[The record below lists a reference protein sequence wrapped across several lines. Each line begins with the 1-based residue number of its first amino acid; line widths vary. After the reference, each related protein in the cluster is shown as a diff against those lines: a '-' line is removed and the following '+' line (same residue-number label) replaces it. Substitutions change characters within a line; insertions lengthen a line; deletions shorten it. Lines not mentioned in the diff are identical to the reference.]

1 MNAFRTMIDNMVKKF
16 AVKFENS
23 KQFRE
28 KLVESYHLEDFSGPL
43 NKLEKYWIYCG
54 PGEWD
59 LAEIEFMFKKH
70 GKEWDSIG
78 FNCEELLRNYIKDQL
93 RKEFPGTRFS
103 KKEWEYIHK
112 AAERAWDIKFRN
124 RGINVNIEYPASQ
137 A

>member
-1 MNAFRTMIDNMVKKF
+1 MNAFKTMIDNMVKKF

-43 NKLEKYWIYCG
+43 NKLERYWIYCG
-54 PGEWD
+54 PGEWS

-70 GKEWDSIG
+70 ERDWETVG
-78 FNCEELLRNYIKDQL
+78 FNCEALLLNYIKDQL
-93 RKEFPGTRFS
+93 RREFPKTRFTQE
-103 KKEWEYIHK
+103 EWKYIHQ
-112 AAERAWDIKFRN
+112 AAERAWDMKFRN
-124 RGINVNIEYPASQ
+124 RVFNVDVNYPASR